1 MENEAFEN
9 HFKYFL
15 GKNERRMNGLFRR
28 ILWYCCLVGPAI
40 AVGVLC
46 DAFPDVTLGASIQT
60 LLISLA
66 FAIGHTVLYKFK
78 PESTLIKYLGL
89 VGLLITIF
97 TMCVDHIGIYLSYF
111 FVPLTALLYC
121 SRKTYVIMSVLS
133 YIVLLTSNWQIAEY
147 SASLRNDIEAVPW
160 FIGIVGGQTIEFLL
174 MFASGFVI
182 NKLMVNHLQTMYCDE
197 IAISKSEH
205 EAFSDVLT
213 GLWNR
218 RYIERA
224 FEKYVVVQ
232 RNVGAL
238 VIVDLDHMKAVN
250 DTHGH
255 LEGDRA
261 LKIVG
266 TILRKTFDKSVGA
279 TVCRF
284 GGDEFV
290 VLLPGIQ
297 TVSALSLCMSQ
308 LFSYTE
314 EAFSKDSK
322 LNTLAISVGAAFIND
337 MDMDYEMVFER
348 ADKALYEV
356 KNSGR
361 NSFHIYSEA

>member
-1 MENEAFEN
+1 MENAAFEN

-28 ILWYCCLVGPAI
+28 ILWYCCFVGPAI

-46 DAFPDVTLGASIQT
+46 DAFPDVSLGASLQT

-66 FAIGHTVLYKFK
+66 FAIGHSILYKFK
-78 PESTLIKYLGL
+78 PESDLIKYLGL

-121 SRKTYVIMSVLS
+121 DRKTYLIMSVLS

-147 SASLRNDIEAVPW
+147 SANLRNDIDAVNW
-160 FIGIVGGQTIEFLL
+160 FVGIVGGQTIEFLL
-174 MFASGFVI
+174 MFASGFII
-182 NKLMVNHLQTMYCDE
+182 NKLMVDHLQTMYCDE

-205 EAFSDVLT
+205 EAYTDHLT

-218 RYIERA
+218 RYLERA
-224 FEKYVVVQ
+224 FEKHVVVQ
-232 RNVGAL
+232 RNIGAL
-238 VIVDLDHMKAVN
+238 LIVDLDNMKSVN
-250 DTHGH
+250 DTFGH
-255 LEGDRA
+255 LEGDNS
-261 LKIVG
+261 LKILTG
-266 TILRKTFDKSVGA
+266 ILREVFGKSVGA
-279 TVCRF
+279 TICRF

-290 VLLPGIQ
+290 VLLPGVQ

-308 LFSYTE
+308 LFAKSE
-314 EAFSKDSK
+314 ESFSKNEK
-322 LNTLAISVGAAFIND
+322 LKPLTVSVGASFINELD
-337 MDMDYEMVFER
+337 MNYEMVFDR

-356 KNSGR
+356 KNSGK
-361 NSFHIYSEA
+361 NSFQIYSET

>member
-1 MENEAFEN
+1 MENEAFEK
-9 HFKYFL
+9 HFQYFL
-15 GKNERRMNGLFRR
+15 AKNERKVNGLFRR
-28 ILWYCCLVGPAI
+28 LLWYCCFVGPAI

-46 DAFPDVTLGASIQT
+46 EAFPDVTYGACLQT
-60 LLISLA
+60 FLISLA
-66 FAIGHTVLYKFK
+66 FAIGHSVLYKFK
-78 PESTLIKYLGL
+78 PESSLIKYLGL
-89 VGLLITIF
+89 AGLHITIF

-111 FVPLTALLYC
+111 FVPMTSLLYC
-121 SRKTYVIMSVLS
+121 SRKTYIAMSTAGYL
-133 YIVLLTSNWQIAEY
+133 VLLLSNWQIAEY
-147 SASLRNDIEAVPW
+147 SASLRSDIDTVPW
-160 FIGIVGGQTIEFLL
+160 FIGIVGGQTIEFIVMFVCGLL
-174 MFASGFVI
+174 I
-182 NKLMVNHLQTMYCDE
+182 NKLMIRHLQTMYCDE

-205 EAFSDVLT
+205 EAYTDSLT

-238 VIVDLDHMKAVN
+238 IIVDLDHMKYVN

-261 LKIVG
+261 LKILADL
-266 TILRKTFDKSVGA
+266 LRKVFNKSVGA

-297 TVSALSLCMSQ
+297 TVSALSLTMSQ
-308 LFSYTE
+308 LFASTE
-314 EAFSKDSK
+314 ESFSRDDK
-322 LNTLAISVGAAFIND
+322 LNTLAISVGASFIND
-337 MDMDYEMVFER
+337 LDMNYEMVFDR

-361 NSFHIYSEA
+361 NSFQIYSET